1 MASVRRSSPRPTAV
15 GHWLNSLSRWPR
27 PTPRCTSARK
37 FVILETAAIDAAATV
52 AGTDRIQGVSSHV
65 MFMARGKTGPF
76 RVETE
81 PMPGADGTV
90 AVRTVMYD
98 EGNGDRVTTVGSY
111 LFRSAL
117 VRHSRHGCRNCPSE
131 AGRQHRRRR

>member
-1 MASVRRSSPRPTAV
+1 
-15 GHWLNSLSRWPR
+15 
-27 PTPRCTSARK
+27 
-37 FVILETAAIDAAATV
+37 
-52 AGTDRIQGVSSHV
+52 

-81 PMPGADGTV
+81 PMRGADGIL

-111 LFRSAL
+111 LLRSA
-117 VRHSRHGCRNCPSE
+117 
-131 AGRQHRRRR
+131 Q